1 MVIKWDSGMRND
13 SSGSVEEAKEEEAK
27 EEEAKEEEKEEE
39 EKEEEEKEEEE
50 KEEEEKEEEGDELHH
65 DIHGEEE
72 EGEEEEEESA
82 PLDVEPVHSTR
93 DIHSKQEEDDIIMS
107 SPSKKK
113 RRRRG
118 KRGKKHDVLESPSV
132 KVEEEHKVQPKAA
145 VKSPKTPKTPK
156 KVKKSMN
163 REQKASKKSK
173 QDLASPSIKHEP
185 KKDMVDMKF
194 EEPLDDG
201 FGDDF
206 QVSKTKSRR
215 RKPGTPKSPIKASP
229 SYSTPSVRH
238 RYKTFDLYEDS
249 PAQNTRAKIRERANQ
264 GVMPQLKSTRKDGP
278 NSVLTKILRG
288 RKPSST
294 PSIYDSLLLK
304 KTSLT
309 RSEQKKPEDIPAQPQ
324 IFETSSQYIPKI
336 PTKPPTTSESS
347 FSYPFS
353 ASTFFSSHFTAE
365 KQPINGEN
373 GIMDDPEHI
382 QSSKLQSSKSSV
394 PLASD
399 RHSIDTLDDE
409 SKSSGISST
418 HRVQRSLNHTKPQ
431 YLRPPKPHIRHR
443 PQSVAALSS
452 RRVSQLF
459 DVSTYLFN
467 TSTTFSPGPDGEGPL
482 VSEVTKAIERDIEA
496 KEERKWRMEM
506 QLASQAKKHQ
516 APSPPHYHD
525 PIDIIGVNN
534 TTSKIKKNNFMK
546 SDQPP
551 FPPNSMNNSYKR
563 RRCFI
568 PSSTPMTGPKA
579 GRPPSAHIPHPPSHP
594 KPRDDIDMDGTS
606 ADGLTRNDGPPTVV
620 RHGSSSTISG
630 NSIVIGAVAAV
641 GAMMRDS
648 TAYAQ
653 KSQSGAYGSRPHKF
667 SSAAKGFADPVPYSE
682 ADVPS
687 IRWLALCV
695 LRGMR
700 VSQWKGRGEKEEG
713 SRNIMYEMSD
723 SALFQNKTS
732 YITSPGDTSST
743 SPNSMRP
750 YVLPFTS
757 DGFVDIASF
766 LSHPLLSGYAPSIV
780 LSALASDPLRR
791 VQIVRR
797 GGKMGS
803 GQSRSDIID
812 GRISRGMKCLS
823 SLASSRPDIK
833 HCIIEK
839 DVGFIRALYGHT
851 RNMRTLEGACVY
863 DCVCVERVQDKIA
876 GKRPVFSFHSQFRS
890 VPEIASKDHF
900 GAHGSTD
907 DSSVDD
913 SESPGPSNP
922 VFFSPSLPP
931 SRHLLSSSLLPQP
944 PLPPTTTLF
953 VLCMGIHAICVR
965 LKGPVYMIVFV
976 SVPEI
981 ASKDH
986 FGAHGSTDDSSVDD
1000 SESPG
1005 PSNPVFFSPSL
1016 PPSRHLLSSSLLPQP
1031 PLPPTTTLFFLLS
1044 PDLLELSVKSGILPS
1059 PVTSS
1064 VIVAYD
1070 REGLEKMEESGEQD
1084 VRNIKYRVCVG
1095 VGSILQLGRTPPRFK
1110 KPSTSHH
1117 IGALSAHHSYGL
1129 TNQLGTSDH
1138 EQKLSPCYITRAG
1151 EGVFL
1156 IRREKPSTCVCG
1168 CESEDE
1174 CECDNP
1180 YSPALAPCIPP
1191 SLWMRVTDVHGTVI
1205 PPAMYIMSEQKKLE
1219 EVSVAEKRRMEEV
1232 AERRARWKKE
1242 EKEGISRPDSITS
1255 TLSRLGDRF
1264 GTGSTV
1270 RKTSRPSSAIVQTK
1284 NKHPHT
1290 SISLLPSHPSH
1301 PFLPSTRMASVS
1313 QQGVRKRP
1321 MSASVLPS
1329 HLRSSGRDSVIMD
1342 SGDDDDIINPH
1353 LIKSSVRRTQH
1364 SVAMGPPSQPRIV
1377 MHSRPSSANV
1387 GGHSSSAGG
1396 SAIPPSLLQN
1406 AGNSRMAKRVK
1417 ALSSARAQANHSSQ
1431 SQTALLGAVLALGDD
1446 TMTLEDIRTPMAPS
1460 SCVHTRRSRSVG
1472 GFNALG
1478 KRPIKSLE

>member
-1 MVIKWDSGMRND
+1 
-13 SSGSVEEAKEEEAK
+13 
-27 EEEAKEEEKEEE
+27 
-39 EKEEEEKEEEE
+39 
-50 KEEEEKEEEGDELHH
+50 
-65 DIHGEEE
+65 
-72 EGEEEEEESA
+72 
-82 PLDVEPVHSTR
+82 
-93 DIHSKQEEDDIIMS
+93 
-107 SPSKKK
+107 
-113 RRRRG
+113 
-118 KRGKKHDVLESPSV
+118 
-132 KVEEEHKVQPKAA
+132 
-145 VKSPKTPKTPK
+145 
-156 KVKKSMN
+156 
-163 REQKASKKSK
+163 
-173 QDLASPSIKHEP
+173 
-185 KKDMVDMKF
+185 
-194 EEPLDDG
+194 
-201 FGDDF
+201 
-206 QVSKTKSRR
+206 
-215 RKPGTPKSPIKASP
+215 
-229 SYSTPSVRH
+229 
-238 RYKTFDLYEDS
+238 
-249 PAQNTRAKIRERANQ
+249 
-264 GVMPQLKSTRKDGP
+264 
-278 NSVLTKILRG
+278 
-288 RKPSST
+288 
-294 PSIYDSLLLK
+294 
-304 KTSLT
+304 
-309 RSEQKKPEDIPAQPQ
+309 
-324 IFETSSQYIPKI
+324 
-336 PTKPPTTSESS
+336 
-347 FSYPFS
+347 
-353 ASTFFSSHFTAE
+353 
-365 KQPINGEN
+365 
-373 GIMDDPEHI
+373 
-382 QSSKLQSSKSSV
+382 
-394 PLASD
+394 
-399 RHSIDTLDDE
+399 
-409 SKSSGISST
+409 
-418 HRVQRSLNHTKPQ
+418 
-431 YLRPPKPHIRHR
+431 
-443 PQSVAALSS
+443 
-452 RRVSQLF
+452 
-459 DVSTYLFN
+459 
-467 TSTTFSPGPDGEGPL
+467 
-482 VSEVTKAIERDIEA
+482 
-496 KEERKWRMEM
+496 
-506 QLASQAKKHQ
+506 
-516 APSPPHYHD
+516 
-525 PIDIIGVNN
+525 
-534 TTSKIKKNNFMK
+534 
-546 SDQPP
+546 
-551 FPPNSMNNSYKR
+551 
-563 RRCFI
+563 
-568 PSSTPMTGPKA
+568 
-579 GRPPSAHIPHPPSHP
+579 
-594 KPRDDIDMDGTS
+594 
-606 ADGLTRNDGPPTVV
+606 
-620 RHGSSSTISG
+620 
-630 NSIVIGAVAAV
+630 
-641 GAMMRDS
+641 
-648 TAYAQ
+648 
-653 KSQSGAYGSRPHKF
+653 
-667 SSAAKGFADPVPYSE
+667 
-682 ADVPS
+682 
-687 IRWLALCV
+687 
-695 LRGMR
+695 
-700 VSQWKGRGEKEEG
+700 
-713 SRNIMYEMSD
+713 MSD

-876 GKRPVFSFHSQFRS
+876 GKRPVFSFHSQFR
-890 VPEIASKDHF
+890 
-900 GAHGSTD
+900 
-907 DSSVDD
+907 
-913 SESPGPSNP
+913 
-922 VFFSPSLPP
+922 
-931 SRHLLSSSLLPQP
+931 
-944 PLPPTTTLF
+944 
-953 VLCMGIHAICVR
+953 
-965 LKGPVYMIVFV
+965 